1 MENEIDT
8 LQDAFE
14 RYLEEHSDELEEDSE
29 EEQVRQYG
37 QWRDSRHC
45 VKIIYI
51 NKKEKYENTR
61 YNRTSETPAI

>member
-29 EEQVRQYG
+29 EE
-37 QWRDSRHC
+37 
-45 VKIIYI
+45 
-51 NKKEKYENTR
+51 
-61 YNRTSETPAI
+61 